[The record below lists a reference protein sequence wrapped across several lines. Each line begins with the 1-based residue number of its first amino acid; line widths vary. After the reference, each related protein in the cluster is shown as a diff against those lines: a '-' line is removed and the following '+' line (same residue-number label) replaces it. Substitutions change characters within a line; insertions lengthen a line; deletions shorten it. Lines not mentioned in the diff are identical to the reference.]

1 MTTRDGAGPKLVDD
15 VLTEGESK
23 MDKAVEALKRDLASV
38 RTGRATPALVEH
50 LPIDY
55 YGTPTPLS
63 QIATISA
70 PEARLLTI
78 QPWDK
83 QSLKEIEKSL
93 QKSDLGM
100 NPSSDGSV
108 IRVPVPPLSQE
119 RRKEMVKLLKQKA
132 ENGKMSVRNVRR
144 DSIEM
149 LRSME
154 RNKDLSED
162 EKRRAQDKLQ
172 KFTDVH
178 IAGIDQITSAKETEI
193 MQV

>member
-162 EKRRAQDKLQ
+162 EKRRGPRQASEVYRCSHRRYRSDHFCQRN
-172 KFTDVH
+172 
-178 IAGIDQITSAKETEI
+178 
-193 MQV
+193 